1 MAVLTDMC
9 RRSYSQPPRSRCVQG
24 HGVWMRRHDDAG
36 AEQHGEHRQ
45 RSEND
50 ATHDDFLYVKSSG
63 AYHGKAMSA
72 ASPAT
77 RRSPPMRRPTIVWS
91 SSRRSLHPVPWYG
104 VNYVYGDCTIGHIAR
119 AAGVHIGT
127 VRYYQR
133 RGLDDLVKLRLVLQG
148 LVAACDQPHS

>member
-1 MAVLTDMC
+1 MAALTGLKWVLTE
-9 RRSYSQPPRSRCVQG
+9 SR
-24 HGVWMRRHDDAG
+24 
-36 AEQHGEHRQ
+36 

-63 AYHGKAMSA
+63 AYHGKAMSV

-104 VNYVYGDCTIGHIAR
+104 VNYVCGDCTIGHIAR
-119 AAGVHIGT
+119 AAGVHIKT

-133 RGLDDLVKLRLVLQG
+133 RGLDDLVKLRAVLQG
-148 LVAACDQPHS
+148 LVAACDQPHGSRCPIIEQLEGDFRS